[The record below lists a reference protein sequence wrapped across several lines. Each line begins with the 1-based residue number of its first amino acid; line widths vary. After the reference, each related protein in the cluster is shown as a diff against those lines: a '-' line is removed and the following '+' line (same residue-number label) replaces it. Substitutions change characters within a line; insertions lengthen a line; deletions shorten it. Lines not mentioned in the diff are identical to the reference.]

1 MPRGLPPLTPGEIVL
16 ILLARAFSFSRSTAS
31 SHDIYT
37 GTWNHQKRIV
47 VVDMG
52 ITIYN
57 DADMIKLVIRQS
69 GMSREEFYGATPKTA
84 KKIGLQVKK

>member
-1 MPRGLPPLTPGEIVL
+1 
-16 ILLARAFSFSRSTAS
+16 
-31 SHDIYT
+31 
-37 GTWNHQKRIV
+37 
-47 VVDMG
+47 MG